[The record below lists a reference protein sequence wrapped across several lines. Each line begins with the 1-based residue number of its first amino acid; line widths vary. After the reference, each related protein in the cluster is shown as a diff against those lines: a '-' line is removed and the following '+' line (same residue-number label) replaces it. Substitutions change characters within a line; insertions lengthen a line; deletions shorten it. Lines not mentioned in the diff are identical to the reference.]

1 MPLPSL
7 FSCMFVMGCWHFKS
21 TIQYVSMANQN
32 LQSPEGK
39 TQTRDRSH
47 EHVWKKLSSSS
58 WWLTRSNQLCLTTLF
73 SQHIS
78 THTGL
83 KSNNVSSPPLKRKRR
98 TLSDLATTAFA
109 VKPKKIKK
117 LQHSALCMPRHQQQQ
132 TAVNGSRRRPAHIL
146 TCSCTSQWTA
156 SHCPADLLE
165 PCKCMFP
172 WYWLGHQGMGRT
184 AWESVAL
191 VLRAGPPPAFW
202 QPPSCPLACHPAK
215 MPLLQE

>member
-1 MPLPSL
+1 MKEVVILKLMTHTVKPT
-7 FSCMFVMGCWHFKS
+7 FVWPPFC
-21 TIQYVSMANQN
+21 
-32 LQSPEGK
+32 
-39 TQTRDRSH
+39 
-47 EHVWKKLSSSS
+47 
-58 WWLTRSNQLCLTTLF
+58 
-73 SQHIS
+73 QHIS

-83 KSNNVSSPPLKRKRR
+83 KSNNVSSPPPKRKRR

-117 LQHSALCMPRHQQQQ
+117 LQHSALCMPRHQPQQ

-165 PCKCMFP
+165 PCKCMIP

-191 VLRAGPPPAFW
+191 ALQSGPPPAFW

>member
-1 MPLPSL
+1 MKEVVIL
-7 FSCMFVMGCWHFKS
+7 
-21 TIQYVSMANQN
+21 
-32 LQSPEGK
+32 
-39 TQTRDRSH
+39 
-47 EHVWKKLSSSS
+47 KLM
-58 WWLTRSNQLCLTTLF
+58 THTVKPTLF
-73 SQHIS
+73 DHLFCQHIS

-83 KSNNVSSPPLKRKRR
+83 KSNNVSSPPPKRKRR

-117 LQHSALCMPRHQQQQ
+117 LQHSALCMPRHQPQQ

-191 VLRAGPPPAFW
+191 ALQSGPPPAFW